1 MFKMDTSGNG
11 VVLEQKDLNKAVN
24 MKADIFTFDK
34 FLYMCILSG
43 CDYLASL
50 PGIGLKKAS
59 KVFQLSRQ
67 ADMKMVWRAIANFR
81 HISKYN

>member
-1 MFKMDTSGNG
+1 MQIIFKMDTSGNG
-11 VVLEQKDLNKAVN
+11 ILLEQKDLNKAVN
-24 MKADIFTFDK
+24 LKADIFTFDK

-59 KVFQLSRQ
+59 RIFQRSRQ
-67 ADMKMVWRAIANFR
+67 EDMKMVTK
-81 HISKYN
+81 SS